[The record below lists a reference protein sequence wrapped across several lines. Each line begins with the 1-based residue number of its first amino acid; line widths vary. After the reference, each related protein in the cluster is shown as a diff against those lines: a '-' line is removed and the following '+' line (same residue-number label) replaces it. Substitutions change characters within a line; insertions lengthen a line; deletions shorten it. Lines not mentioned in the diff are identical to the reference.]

1 MRGADLAQSLL
12 WMGQGAGLG
21 AGPEGGAEPGGTPL
35 DPVSLDSQL
44 SPVPWASGCSEAL
57 RVARRT
63 GRSVLGDGAPPPGP
77 APPPSSQ
84 VTRGKNG
91 PQGCPANRAGT
102 PLGAAGRA

>member
-1 MRGADLAQSLL
+1 MGLTLPSPSFGWARGPG
-12 WMGQGAGLG
+12 WGLG
-21 AGPEGGAEPGGTPL
+21 LRGELNPGGTPL

-44 SPVPWASGCSEAL
+44 SPVPWASGWSEAL

-84 VTRGKNG
+84 VTWGKNG

-102 PLGAAGRA
+102 PLGVAGRA

>member
-1 MRGADLAQSLL
+1 MRGADFAQFLL
-12 WMGQGAGLG
+12 WIGLG
-21 AGPEGGAEPGGTPL
+21 AGPEGVLNPGGTPL
-35 DPVSLDSQL
+35 DPVSSDSQL

-57 RVARRT
+57 RVARRM
-63 GRSVLGDGAPPPGP
+63 GHSVLGDGAPPPGP

-84 VTRGKNG
+84 VTQGRNG